1 MFNLIKKVKS
11 THILSKEEIIQILS
25 NDVLNDEL
33 FFAADEVRKKY
44 VGDEIYLRALIEFS
58 NICSNNCLYCGIR
71 AENKNINRYKLSCE
85 NIIATAQQASE
96 LGFKTVV
103 LQSGEG
109 NIFSDEEMVKI
120 ISEIK
125 KLDIVVTLSIGEKTF
140 KQYELYKQAGADRF
154 LLRIETTDKNLYKQM
169 HPKMS
174 YENRV
179 RCLKNLKKLGY
190 EVGTGCLVGLPNQ
203 TIESLADD
211 LLFFKEID
219 ADMIGLGPFIATCDT
234 PLENK
239 KNGSF
244 LLARKMVALVRL
256 LMPDVNIPATTAM
269 ESLLPNGR
277 KIILQSGANVIMP
290 NITPQSVREKYAIY
304 SDKAGIDAYDL
315 DKLNQELFEIG
326 RLITYSRGFR
336 KNKI

>member
-1 MFNLIKKVKS
+1 MMNLIEEVKL
-11 THILSKEEIIQILS
+11 THMLSKEEIVQILS
-25 NDVLNDEL
+25 NDDLNDEL

-44 VGDEIYLRALIEFS
+44 VGDKVYLRALIEFS

-71 AENKNINRYKLSCE
+71 AQNKNINRYKLSCE

-125 KLDIVVTLSIGEKTF
+125 KFDIVVTLSIGEKTF

-169 HPKMS
+169 HPRMDF
-174 YENRV
+174 ENRV
-179 RCLKNLKKLGY
+179 QCLKNLKKLGY

-203 TIESLADD
+203 TLESLADD
-211 LLFFKEID
+211 LLFFKELN
-219 ADMIGLGPFIATCDT
+219 ADMIGLGPFIATGNT
-234 PLENK
+234 PLQKE

-244 LLARKMVALVRL
+244 IMACKMVALVRL

-269 ESLLPNGR
+269 ETLLCDGR
-277 KIILQSGANVIMP
+277 KLVLQSGANVIMP
-290 NITPQSVREKYAIY
+290 NITPQNAREQYTIY
-304 SDKAGIDAYDL
+304 SDKAGIDAYNL
-315 DKLNQELFEIG
+315 DKLKQELKEIG
-326 RLITYSRGFR
+326 RSISNSKGFR
-336 KNKI
+336 NK

>member
-1 MFNLIKKVKS
+1 MMNLIEKVKS

-25 NDVLNDEL
+25 NDDLNDEL

-44 VGDEIYLRALIEFS
+44 VGDEVYLRALIEFS

-71 AENKNINRYKLSCE
+71 AQNKNINRYKLSCE

-179 RCLKNLKKLGY
+179 QCLKNLKKLGY

>member
-1 MFNLIKKVKS
+1 MMNLIEKVKL
-11 THILSKEEIIQILS
+11 THMLSKEAIVQILS
-25 NDVLNDEL
+25 NDDLNDEL

-44 VGDEIYLRALIEFS
+44 VGDKVYLRALIEFS

-71 AENKNINRYKLSCE
+71 AQNKNINRYKLSCE

-125 KLDIVVTLSIGEKTF
+125 KFDIVVTLSIGEKTF

-169 HPKMS
+169 HPRMDF
-174 YENRV
+174 ENRV
-179 RCLKNLKKLGY
+179 QCLKNLKKLGY

-203 TIESLADD
+203 TLESLADD
-211 LLFFKEID
+211 LLFFKELN
-219 ADMIGLGPFIATCDT
+219 ADMIGLGPFIATCNT
-234 PLENK
+234 PLQKE

-244 LLARKMVALVRL
+244 IMACKMVALVRL

-269 ESLLPNGR
+269 ETLLCDGR
-277 KIILQSGANVIMP
+277 KLVLQSGANVIMP
-290 NITPQSVREKYAIY
+290 NITPQNAREQYTIY
-304 SDKAGIDAYDL
+304 SDKAGIDAYNL
-315 DKLNQELFEIG
+315 DKLKQELKEIG
-326 RLITYSRGFR
+326 RSISNSKGFR
-336 KNKI
+336 NK

>member
-25 NDVLNDEL
+25 NDEINDEL
-33 FFAADEVRKKY
+33 FISADKVRKKY

-71 AENKNINRYKLSCE
+71 AQNKNINRYKLSCE

-109 NIFSDEEMVKI
+109 NIFSDEEMVRI

-140 KQYELYKQAGADRF
+140 EQYELYKQAGADRF

-179 RCLKNLKKLGY
+179 QCLKNLKKLGY

-211 LLFFKEID
+211 LLFFKELD